1 MGASRMGTVESVSH
15 LMSQS
20 EEDQMREALA
30 SLRENKST
38 LIRELSANT
47 SESSRVTVGNVSLQ
61 HDATV

>member
-1 MGASRMGTVESVSH
+1 MGTVESVSH